1 MRKVF
6 SFVFV
11 LFLLLLLSAFSLA
24 EGSVTSYNWSDVV
37 GMVQEA
43 FSEDSK
49 YYLIEDVDAV
59 IWLPSY
65 FSSLDLTE
73 EDINNDA
80 VGSFVNASGDALV
93 YLSYSDMDGLS
104 FDSLY
109 NYYSRNNYNV
119 EIVRVNDIPAILLR
133 DEGNN
138 LLSLTYQT
146 RDGKFFQ
153 VTFYPVLDQNYSL
166 LYQLVIS
173 SIRPY
178 SPLVEKSSEPVVSSN
193 PVSGLI
199 SK

>member
-1 MRKVF
+1 MLR
-6 SFVFV
+6 
-11 LFLLLLLSAFSLA
+11 LI
-24 EGSVTSYNWSDVV
+24 
-37 GMVQEA
+37 QEA
-43 FSEDSK
+43 FPDDSK

-73 EDINNDA
+73 EDIKNDA
-80 VGSFVNASGDALV
+80 VGSFVNTAGDALV
-93 YLSYSDMDGLS
+93 YLSYSDMGDLS
-104 FDSLY
+104 LDSLY

-119 EIVRVNDIPAILLR
+119 EMVRVNDIPAMLLR
-133 DEGNN
+133 DEANN

-146 RDGKFFQ
+146 QDGKFFQ
-153 VTFYPVLDQNYSL
+153 VTFYPLLDENYAV

-178 SPLVEKSSEPVVSSN
+178 SPLVEKSSEPVVSNN